1 MTCGK
6 CKKEEETIKIAGQLY
21 CAACGSLL
29 EAGREK
35 SEVKVPKIEPTQA
48 EIRTEQP
55 LPNETPITPEVEEL
69 SKETNIKTTNIDELG
84 GSGLLL
90 DILSDNAK
98 DIQTEDNIQKQED
111 LLQAS
116 TAVMDSA
123 IKNTYKSP
131 PVPKKMHDIISQK
144 TTKEKDY
151 LENLFDK
158 TLKEAEKIEKKEV
171 EEIKDKVGNEKGYT
185 RLNVDYFLT
194 ILAIFA
200 IIILLWIILKLAL
213 LN

>member
-6 CKKEEETIKIAGQLY
+6 CKEEEEIIKIAGQRY

-29 EAGREK
+29 EDSGEK
-35 SEVKVPKIEPTQA
+35 SALKIPKIETAQA
-48 EIRTEQP
+48 NIRTEQP
-55 LPNETPITPEVEEL
+55 LSSAPTLEPEI
-69 SKETNIKTTNIDELG
+69 KEIAQEANIKTTNIDELG

-90 DILSDNAK
+90 DILSDNAE
-98 DIQTEDNIQKQED
+98 DLQTEKAIQDQEN

-116 TAVMDSA
+116 TAVMDNA
-123 IKNTYKSP
+123 LNNTYQNSS
-131 PVPKKMHDIISQK
+131 VPRKMHDIVSQK
-144 TTKEKDY
+144 STGKKDY

-158 TLKEAEKIEKKEV
+158 TLKEAEKLEKKEV
-171 EEIKDKVGNEKGYT
+171 EELKDKVGNEKGYT

-194 ILAIFA
+194 VLAIFA
-200 IIILLWIILKLAL
+200 VVVLIWIILKLAL